1 MTCCSEKNAITI
13 VRGNDTNFN
22 GQVFLTLNLTT
33 NVLNLST
40 FSASFSLGGITKKF
54 NDLSS
59 GTLLVNYNAK
69 ETQSLPFGLSY
80 GVLRLFDNSGRV
92 ATIESKIPFC
102 VIGQVSGNAIATQ
115 PFTLNFDV
123 KQGGENI
130 LNVSVEAGVT
140 VEVGETTTLPP
151 GSSATVTNSGT
162 ENHLV
167 LNFGIPEGEK
177 GDKGDTG
184 PAGKD
189 ATINGK
195 NAIALV
201 AGTGIDVTDD
211 NGTVII
217 SNTQTSAEWGN
228 IEGDINQQYDLMQKL
243 AQKQNTI
250 SDLDSIRSGASK
262 GATALQPTDVINN
275 TSSTVTNKPLS
286 AAMGKSLQDQ
296 VDNLSA
302 RGRFLAL
309 WNCATG
315 LAQSNPP
322 QSSYLYKSGDY
333 FIVGT
338 VAASGGTNYRPD
350 GTQYVIGVA
359 STVVETL
366 DVDVDDVYY
375 YDGEHWRL
383 QVNTQKTVS
392 FVNIAGDPYDN
403 TALASALNAK
413 QDELVEGTG
422 IAIDSDT
429 NTISNSGVRSVSSGS
444 TNGTISVNTNGTSA
458 EVSVAGLGTAAFTSS
473 TDYATAAQGTLADT
487 AVQPADLSD
496 YVTTNTAQDITA
508 TKTFKAQQR
517 IQSGQADGCLIVG
530 ADVAATTLTNG
541 TRKLGRMGFPTNE
554 DITLNCAFVSCDTQG
569 AASSSGIE
577 NSVDFGGRVGDTTST
592 SPDALTFT
600 VAKEHN
606 TTSTTKKLS
615 VLRMDKNAAN
625 FTVEPKYNGSP
636 LVTTDTQQT
645 IINKKTVATSSWNG
659 GLTLKRT
666 TTGSSFVVFENSD
679 NVLGGVG
686 LSPSSVPISTDRTNQ
701 NAWAIVRSGAWNNPA
716 VGNSTTPVYI
726 DSNGMAQPCSQSIG
740 PSVVTLANNSTVTIA
755 SNTMYKAGTLT
766 SFGITLPTGSYP
778 FVCEFDFKSGSTAT
792 TITYTGTIK
801 WVDGSDDI
809 INDVFVPVTN
819 KSYTVVIWWNNNAWV
834 GSAKGV

>member
-1 MTCCSEKNAITI
+1 MSCGCGDTNRITI

-22 GQVFLTLNLTT
+22 GQNFVHLNITSS
-33 NVLNLST
+33 VWDLST
-40 FSASFSLGGITKKF
+40 MKATIALGGITKTF
-54 NDLSS
+54 EDLSNGIDLS
-59 GTLLVNYNAK
+59 YTAAETAK
-69 ETQSLPFGLSY
+69 MPFGDIN
-80 GVLRLFDNSGRV
+80 GVLKIYNQQEQI
-92 ATIESKIPFC
+92 ATIESLLPFR
-102 VIGQVSGNAIATQ
+102 VISIVHGNAIAVT
-115 PFTLNFDV
+115 PAEFNIEV
-123 KQGGENI
+123 KQGGETVMNI
-130 LNVSVEAGVT
+130 DVEAGVT
-140 VEVGETTTLPP
+140 VQVGTTTTLPA
-151 GSSATVTNSGT
+151 GSDATVTNSGT
-162 ENHLV
+162 ANHLV
-167 LNFGIPEGEK
+167 LDFGIPEGEK

-184 PAGKD
+184 QAGKD

-338 VAASGGTNYRPD
+338 VASSGGTNYRPD

-383 QVNTQKTVS
+383 QVNTQKTTA

-422 IAIDSDT
+422 IAIDSGT

-458 EVSVAGLGTAAFTSS
+458 EVPVAGLGTAAFTSS

-496 YVTTNTAQDITA
+496 YVTTNTQQDITA

-517 IQSGQADGCLIVG
+517 IQSGSPSGCLIIG
-530 ADVAATTLTNG
+530 ADLSSTTLTNN

-554 DITLNCAFVSCDTQG
+554 DVTLNCAFVSCDTLGQ
-569 AASSSGIE
+569 SVSTIE
-577 NSVDFGGRVGDTTST
+577 NSVEFGGRPGDQTST
-592 SPDALTFT
+592 SPDVINFT

-606 TTSTTKKLS
+606 TTNSTKKQIA
-615 VLRMDKNAAN
+615 LRMDKNAAN
-625 FTVEPKYNGSP
+625 FTVEPQYNGSP

-645 IINKKTVATSSWNG
+645 ITAKKTVETSSWNG

-666 TTGSSFVVFENSD
+666 TTGSSFVVFENST

-701 NAWAIVRSGAWNNPA
+701 NAWAIVRSGAWNSPA

-766 SFGITLPTGSYP
+766 SFGITVPTGSYP